1 MMIED
6 WKESNFYNFLLF
18 FNSARR
24 MDKNIPYFPLFCIK
38 AKVKFVNEK
47 CITFLFSNGVNLYNF
62 LEYSREVVYSS
73 LLKLET

>member
-18 FNSARR
+18 FNPARR

-38 AKVKFVNEK
+38 AKVKFANEK
-47 CITFLFSNGVNLYNF
+47 CIIFFFQTA
-62 LEYSREVVYSS
+62 
-73 LLKLET
+73 

>member
-18 FNSARR
+18 FNSARQEHSL
-24 MDKNIPYFPLFCIK
+24 FPLFCIK
-38 AKVKFVNEK
+38 AKVKFANEK
-47 CITFLFSNGVNLYNF
+47 CITFFFSNGVNLYNF